1 MFDLE
6 QHVTDAVRECVTSG
20 KMKAMV
26 ETHVAKML
34 DSILGDALRSYG
46 DIGKSIEAAVKQS
59 LAIDPAQ
66 LGLTGYN
73 LTVLAIVK
81 QKLNAAVEKVG
92 VEKLSKD
99 MDELLGTN
107 APAVIK
113 LSKLIEDFKTWAAGQ
128 HGAESRCTIIFEES
142 QYGSRWLY
150 LDKDAKKGMY
160 DCQFSM
166 LIPDEDG
173 AGGTC
178 TTTGVVPT
186 ICKIEGR
193 DPKQTFIMGKLY
205 GFERTLFQMYAAG
218 TKVVVDETDFD
229 DELEREE
236 EGY

>member
-6 QHVTDAVRECVTSG
+6 QHVTDAVRELVTSG
-20 KMKAMV
+20 KLKVMV
-26 ETHVAKML
+26 EAHVAKML

-46 DIGKSIEAAVKQS
+46 DIGKQIEAAVKQA

-81 QKLNAAVEKVG
+81 QKLDAAIEKVG

-107 APAVIK
+107 APVEIK
-113 LSKLIEDFKTWAAGQ
+113 LSKLIEEFKEWAAGQ
-128 HGAESRCTIIFEES
+128 SGTGSRCTIIFEES
-142 QYGSRWLY
+142 SYGSRWLY
-150 LDKDAKKGMY
+150 LDKDARKGMY
-160 DCQFSM
+160 ECQFSM
-166 LIPDEDG
+166 LISDKDG

-178 TTTGVVPT
+178 TTNGTVPI
-186 ICKIEGR
+186 ICRIEGR

-218 TKVVVDETDFD
+218 TRVVVDETDFD
-229 DELEREE
+229 DGLEREGE
-236 EGY
+236 ED